1 MVLYTLRKIKI
12 VSSYFM
18 IQVYKGGIIMNMH
31 EIILNTQAERMA
43 IEFIKKFCSERQD
56 LYDQKIL
63 NVTDKNHITELKN
76 RNIPEKGRSIDT
88 VVNEMI
94 EDIYQY
100 GYRTNH
106 TRFLGFIPGPASM
119 ISWLG
124 DILTSAYNLHAGS
137 FMNCPAASC
146 IEQELINWFCEQA
159 GFSKGSGGL
168 FVSGGSMANMTALCA
183 ARDKM
188 LEEESLNLGVAYVSD
203 QTHSSVAKGL
213 RIIGISNNRIRKIPS
228 DHNFRMD
235 IKELK
240 NAIETDIA
248 AGLIPFTV
256 IASVGTTN
264 TGSIDPLE
272 EIALLC
278 KQYNLWMHVDGAF
291 GASVLLSKKY
301 KHLLK
306 GIEQSDSI
314 SWDAHKWLFQTYG
327 CGMVLMK
334 DRKNLVNSYH
344 TNPEYLKDLETSD
357 DCINPYDI
365 GMELT
370 RPARGL
376 KLWLTLQVVG
386 SDMLGAAIEHGFQL
400 AQWAEDE
407 LKKNSEI
414 EIISPA
420 QLAIINFRYAPETFT
435 ENQKDELN
443 QKISKKIIE
452 DGYAGIFTTVL
463 NGKKVLRICAI
474 HPEATENDMRST
486 VNRLNQYFKEIYQS
500 MSAE

>member
-1 MVLYTLRKIKI
+1 M
-12 VSSYFM
+12 M
-18 IQVYKGGIIMNMH
+18 QVYKGGNIMNMH
-31 EIILNTQAERMA
+31 ELVLNTQSEHMA
-43 IEFIKKFCSERQD
+43 VEFIRKFCSENQE
-56 LYDQKIL
+56 LCNQKIMKEASE
-63 NVTDKNHITELKN
+63 DHIAKLKSMS
-76 RNIPEKGRSIDT
+76 IPESGRSIDT

-94 EDIYQY
+94 EDIYQH
-100 GYRTNH
+100 GYRSNH
-106 TRFLGFIPGPASM
+106 PRFLGFIPGPASM

-124 DILTSAYNLHAGS
+124 DIMTSAYNLHAGS
-137 FMNCPAASC
+137 FMNCPSASI
-146 IEQELINWFCEQA
+146 IEQELINWLCSQA
-159 GFSKGSGGL
+159 GYKKEAGGL

-188 LEEESLNLGVAYVSD
+188 LEEESLHLGVAYVSD

-240 NAIETDIA
+240 NAIEADIA
-248 AGLIPFTV
+248 AGMIPFTV

-272 EIALLC
+272 DIAFLC
-278 KQYNLWMHVDGAF
+278 KHYNLWMHVDGAF

-327 CGMVLMK
+327 CGMVLVK
-334 DRKNLVNSYH
+334 DRANLVNSYH
-344 TNPEYLKDLETSD
+344 TNPEYLKDLETED
-357 DCINPYDI
+357 DCSNAYDI

-376 KLWLTLQVVG
+376 KLWLTLQVAG
-386 SDMLGAAIEHGFQL
+386 SDMLGEAIEHGFLL
-400 AQWAEDE
+400 AEWAEEE
-407 LKKNSEI
+407 LKKNNDVEI
-414 EIISPA
+414 LSPA
-420 QLAIINFRYAPETFT
+420 QLAIINFRFAPLTLT
-435 ENQKDELN
+435 EEQKDALN
-443 QKISKKIIE
+443 QKISKRMLE
-452 DGYAGIFTTVL
+452 DGYAGIFTTEL
-463 NGKKVLRICAI
+463 SGIKVLRICAI
-474 HPEATENDMRST
+474 HPDATEYDMRST
-486 VNRLNQYFKEIYQS
+486 VDRLNEYYNEIYQS
-500 MSAE
+500 MRAEAI

>member
-1 MVLYTLRKIKI
+1 MNLQEI
-12 VSSYFM
+12 V
-18 IQVYKGGIIMNMH
+18 
-31 EIILNTQAERMA
+31 LNTQSERVA
-43 IEFIKKFCSERQD
+43 VEFIQKFCSEKQD

-63 NVTDKNHITELKN
+63 KEADKSQITKIKN
-76 RNIPEKGRSIDT
+76 MSIPEKGRSIDS

-100 GYRTNH
+100 GYHTNH
-106 TRFLGFIPGPASM
+106 PRFLGFIPGPAST

-124 DILTSAYNLHAGS
+124 DIMTSAYNLHAGS
-137 FMNCPAASC
+137 FMNCPSASI
-146 IEQELINWFCEQA
+146 IEQELIHWFCGQA
-159 GFSKGSGGL
+159 GYPKEAGGL

-183 ARDKM
+183 ARDK
-188 LEEESLNLGVAYVSD
+188 LLTENQQHLGVAYVSD

-213 RIIGISNNRIRKIPS
+213 RIIGISNSRIRKIPT
-228 DHNFRMD
+228 DVNFRMD
-235 IKELK
+235 IKQLEC
-240 NAIETDIA
+240 AIQSDIA
-248 AGLIPFTV
+248 DGLIPFAV

-272 EIALLC
+272 EISLLC
-278 KQYNLWMHVDGAF
+278 KQYKLWMHVDGAF

-327 CGMVLMK
+327 CGMILVK
-334 DRKNLVNSYH
+334 DKDNLVNSYH
-344 TNPEYLKDLETSD
+344 TNPEYLKDLETED
-357 DCINPYDI
+357 DCTNAYDI

-386 SDMLGAAIEHGFQL
+386 SGRLGEAIEHGFLL
-400 AQWAEDE
+400 AEWAEDE
-407 LKKNSEI
+407 LKKNREVEI
-414 EIISPA
+414 VSPA
-420 QLAIINFRYAPETFT
+420 QLAIINFRYAPQTFT
-435 ENQKDELN
+435 EEQKDALN
-443 QKISKKIIE
+443 QKISKKMLE
-452 DGYAGIFTTVL
+452 DGYAGVFTTEL

-474 HPEATENDMRST
+474 HPDATEYDMRST
-486 VNRLNQYFKEIYQS
+486 VERLNQYYKEIYQS
-500 MSAE
+500 MKEE